1 MLSGCVNWPEP
12 LAAQYRQQG
21 YWADITLNRMLT
33 ERAERHP
40 DKAALVHG
48 ERRVTYRELDKS
60 IAQLAVRFAQ
70 NGLQPRDRVVLQL
83 SNGIEFIIVFFAL
96 LRIGVIPVL
105 ALPAYRHREVS
116 HFIAHSGAAA
126 YIAPERV
133 RDFDYRAM
141 ASEIAASRLPTL
153 HSVYILGEPL
163 EGQRSLTALL
173 SGAPVPDAAG
183 HLRDFNPAADDVAL
197 MLMSGGT
204 TGVPK
209 LIPRTHNDYVY
220 NCRQSAAI
228 AGFIADTVF
237 LAILPMAHNFT
248 LGCPGVLGALACGG
262 TSVIAPDISPETIC
276 RTIERERV
284 TVLAAAMPVVVNLLN
299 SGAPEAHD
307 LGSLKTFMS
316 GGAKL
321 APELR
326 RRVEQ
331 RFGCIYQESF
341 GTGEGLLN
349 MTRLDD
355 PEEIRL
361 TSSGRPVSPGD
372 EIKVVD
378 EHGREL
384 PDGEV
389 GELVCRG
396 PYTMRGYYRA
406 PEASAAAFTADGF
419 YRMGDAVRKIGAN
432 LYVEGRL
439 KDLINRGGEKISCE
453 EIENHLLAH
462 PKIKSACV
470 VAMPDAAFGEKAC
483 AFVILRGNARLSF
496 DELKSFLLGRDI
508 AKFKLP
514 ERLEIVSDFP
524 LSAAGK
530 ILRRSLRENIARR
543 IAAEQNS
550 SRQDARANQ
559 TQADCL
565 RWPDTDDEVTP

>member
-1 MLSGCVNWPEP
+1 MLSGCVNWPEQ

-21 YWADITLNRMLT
+21 YWADITLNQMLT
-33 ERAERHP
+33 GSAERQP
-40 DKAALVHG
+40 DKTALVHG
-48 ERRVTYRELDKS
+48 ERRMSYRELDES
-60 IAQLAVRFAQ
+60 IAQLAVRFAES
-70 NGLQPRDRVVLQL
+70 GLQPRDRVVLQL
-83 SNGIEFIIVFFAL
+83 TNGIEFVIVFFAL
-96 LRIGVIPVL
+96 LRIGAIPVL

-133 RDFDYRAM
+133 RDFDYRTM
-141 ASEIAASRLPTL
+141 ASDIAAARLPTL
-153 HSVYILGEPL
+153 QAVYILGKPL

-173 SGAPVPDAAG
+173 ASPHVADAAG
-183 HLRDFNPAADDVAL
+183 RLRDFAPAADDVAL

-204 TGVPK
+204 TGIPK

-220 NCRQSAAI
+220 NCRQSATI
-228 AGFIADTVF
+228 AGFNADTVF

-248 LGCPGVLGALACGG
+248 FGCPGVLGALAWGG
-262 TSVIAPDISPETIC
+262 TCVIALDVAPETIC
-276 RTIERERV
+276 RMIEQERV
-284 TVLAAAMPVVVNLLN
+284 TVLAAAMPLVVNLLN
-299 SGAPEAHD
+299 SNAPEAYD
-307 LGSLKTFMS
+307 LRSLKVFMS

-331 RFGCIYQESF
+331 RFKCIYQESF
-341 GTGEGLLN
+341 GTAEGLLN

-372 EIKVVD
+372 EVKVVD
-378 EHGREL
+378 ERGEEL

-396 PYTMRGYYRA
+396 PYTVRGYYKA
-406 PEASAAAFTADGF
+406 PEATAAAYTADGF
-419 YRMGDAVRKIGAN
+419 YRMGDAVRKIGRD

-453 EIENHLLAH
+453 EVENHLLAH
-462 PKIKSACV
+462 PKIRSVCV
-470 VAMPDAAFGEKAC
+470 VAMPDEVFGERAC
-483 AFVILRGNARLSF
+483 AFVILHGNSALSF
-496 DELKSFLLGRDI
+496 EELKSFLLGRDI

-514 ERLEIVSDFP
+514 ERLEIVPEFP
-524 LSAAGK
+524 ISAAGK
-530 ILRRSLRENIARR
+530 ILRRELRDVIARR
-543 IAAEQNS
+543 LAAEQ
-550 SRQDARANQ
+550 
-559 TQADCL
+559 
-565 RWPDTDDEVTP
+565 TPSQRKERTAQVAG

>member
-1 MLSGCVNWPEP
+1 MLSGCVNWPEQ

-21 YWADITLNRMLT
+21 YWADITLNQMLT
-33 ERAERHP
+33 GSAERQP
-40 DKAALVHG
+40 DKTALVYR
-48 ERRVTYRELDKS
+48 EQRMSYRELDES
-60 IAQLAVRFAQ
+60 IAQLAVRFAE

-83 SNGIEFIIVFFAL
+83 INGIEFVIVFFAL

-116 HFIAHSGAAA
+116 HFIAQSAAVA
-126 YIAPERV
+126 YIAPERG
-133 RDFDYRAM
+133 RDFDYRVM
-141 ASEIAASRLPTL
+141 ASDIAAARLPTL
-153 HSVYILGEPL
+153 RSVYILGEPL

-173 SGAPVPDAAG
+173 SSPHVADAAG
-183 HLRDFNPAADDVAL
+183 RLRDFAPAADDVAL

-228 AGFIADTVF
+228 AGFNADTVF
-237 LAILPMAHNFT
+237 LAMLPMAHNFT
-248 LGCPGVLGALACGG
+248 LGSPGVLGALAWGG
-262 TSVIAPDISPETIC
+262 TSVIAPDAAPQTIC
-276 RTIERERV
+276 GLIEQERV
-284 TVLAAAMPVVVNLLN
+284 TVLAAAMPPVVNLLN
-299 SGAPEAHD
+299 SSAPESFD
-307 LGSLKTFMS
+307 LRSLKVFMS

-331 RFGCIYQESF
+331 RFKCIYQESF
-341 GTGEGLLN
+341 GTAEGLLN

-372 EIKVVD
+372 EIKVID

-396 PYTMRGYYRA
+396 PYTMRGYYKA
-406 PEASAAAFTADGF
+406 PEATAAAYTADGF
-419 YRMGDAVRKIGAN
+419 YRMGDAVRKIGRD

-470 VAMPDAAFGEKAC
+470 VAMPDKVFGEKAC
-483 AFVILRGNARLSF
+483 AFVILRGSSELSF
-496 DELKSFLLGRDI
+496 EELKSYLLERDI

-514 ERLEIVSDFP
+514 ERLEIVPEFP
-524 LSAAGK
+524 ISAAGK
-530 ILRRSLRENIARR
+530 ILRRELRDVIAQR
-543 IAAEQNS
+543 IAAEQTPS
-550 SRQDARANQ
+550 QRKERT
-559 TQADCL
+559 TQVAG
-565 RWPDTDDEVTP
+565 